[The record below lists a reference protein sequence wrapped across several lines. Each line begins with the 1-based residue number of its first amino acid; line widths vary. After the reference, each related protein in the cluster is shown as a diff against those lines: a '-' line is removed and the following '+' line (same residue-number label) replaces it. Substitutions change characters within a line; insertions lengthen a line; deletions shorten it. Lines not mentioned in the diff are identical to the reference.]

1 MPEPNFTEFNDKMD
15 RILFVD
21 EDLALMEVT
30 QRRLNKVFDIDIA
43 QGGQEGLNAVAGKG
57 PYAVIITGLHMSGMN
72 GFQFVEQAK
81 KIDPDSAIVMLTG
94 HGRLDV
100 SLKALNGGKIFK
112 FLIKP
117 CKPHVLEKVLQEGVE
132 QYRKNRHWAK
142 TSDAATSH
150 RHKILIVD
158 DDPEVLSVFATA
170 VNATG
175 HYDVLTAENGKIALE
190 LVKFIKIHA
199 IAADLNI
206 PDMDGIQLLRA
217 IHRREPNMSLFLMT
231 WNPAFE
237 FQDSI
242 PDITLDAVFEKPLD
256 MPSVLATIL
265 TSLRSD
271 PKGKIEGFSTTAF
284 LQMIEMEEK
293 TCTIQI
299 KSAENVG
306 FLFFRKGRLIAA
318 ATGDRRG
325 EDAAYDILNWKDAT
339 IQITHADLEKRI
351 EINRSLMHILV
362 EAARRQDE
370 LEMGE

>member
-1 MPEPNFTEFNDKMD
+1 MD

-43 QGGQEGLNAVAGKG
+43 QGGREGLNAVAGKG

-72 GFQFVEQAK
+72 GFQFVEEAK
-81 KIDPDSAIVMLTG
+81 KIDSDSAIVMLTG

-117 CKPHVLEKVLQEGVE
+117 CKPHVLENVLQEGVE

-142 TSDAATSH
+142 TVDAASSH

-158 DDPEVLSVFATA
+158 DDPEVLSVFATT

-256 MPSVLATIL
+256 MPSILATIRA
-265 TSLRSD
+265 SLRSD

-293 TCTIQI
+293 TCTIQV
-299 KSAENVG
+299 KSAEDVG

-318 ATGDRRG
+318 ATGDKRG
-325 EDAAYDILNWKDAT
+325 EDAAYDILNWKDSA

-370 LEMGE
+370 AETGE

>member
-1 MPEPNFTEFNDKMD
+1 MDK
-15 RILFVD
+15 ILFVD

-43 QGGQEGLNAVAGKG
+43 QGGREGLNAVAGKG

-72 GFQFVEQAK
+72 GFQFVEEAK
-81 KIDPDSAIVMLTG
+81 KIDSDSAIVMLTG

-100 SLKALNGGKIFK
+100 SLKALNGGKVFK

-117 CKPHVLEKVLQEGVE
+117 CKPHVLENVLQEGVE

-142 TSDAATSH
+142 TVDAASSH

-158 DDPEVLSVFATA
+158 DDPEVLSVFATTL
-170 VNATG
+170 NATG

-256 MPSVLATIL
+256 MPSILATIR

-293 TCTIQI
+293 TCTIQV
-299 KSAENVG
+299 KSAENLG

-318 ATGDRRG
+318 ATGDKRG
-325 EDAAYDILNWKDAT
+325 EDAAYDILNWKDSA

-370 LEMGE
+370 AETGE